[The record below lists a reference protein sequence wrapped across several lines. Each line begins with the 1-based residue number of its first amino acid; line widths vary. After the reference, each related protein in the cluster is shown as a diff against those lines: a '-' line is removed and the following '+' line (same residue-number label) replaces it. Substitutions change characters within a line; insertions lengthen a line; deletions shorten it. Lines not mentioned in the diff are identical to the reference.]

1 MNKLPEQYEWLL
13 EEKSPK
19 MLVCALE
26 LYGTK
31 EDLSVKSNPT
41 ILGWAAEIGGKVA
54 DVYKADSVPW
64 CALFLS
70 VIAKRAGKELP
81 KDPLWALNWS
91 TFGKHVDFPM
101 LGDVLVF
108 VRTTQSGAKAGHIG
122 LYVFETNSGYG
133 VLGGN
138 QNDRVSITIIP
149 KNRLY
154 AARRPIYSIATP
166 ANVRRVFLSNKGTI
180 STKED

>member
-1 MNKLPEQYEWLL
+1 MNKLPEQYQWLL
-13 EEKSPK
+13 KEGSPK
-19 MLVCALE
+19 MLAEALK

-41 ILGWAAEIGGKVA
+41 ILAWAAEVGGKVA
-54 DVYKADSVPW
+54 DVYKADSIPW
-64 CALFLS
+64 CALFVS
-70 VIAKRAGKELP
+70 VVAKRAGKALP
-81 KDPLWALNWS
+81 KDPLWALNWG
-91 TFGKHVDFPM
+91 TFGNHVDIPM

-108 VRTTQSGAKAGHIG
+108 VRKAQDGTRAGHTGI
-122 LYVFETNSGYG
+122 YVFETSSAYG

-138 QNDRVSITIIP
+138 QSDCVCITLIP
-149 KNRLY
+149 KKRLY

-166 ANVRRVFLSNKGTI
+166 ANVRRVFLSSKGVL